1 MGPHLILLGP
11 PASGKGTQGRRL
23 AAALGL
29 PYLSTGALLREAVEN
44 RTPAGREAEPVLE
57 RGGYVSDRLM
67 NSIIEP
73 WLETHRNGWVLDGFP
88 RTIAQDD
95 FLRHWLAGH
104 QQCIDGVIVLEVPK
118 AELMARIQSRVECPD
133 CRWSGQQSDLA
144 ESGRCPKCGGEAGPR
159 KDDSM
164 ENFLSRFDEFSLHTQ
179 PVIERYASV
188 EGFTRCDAT
197 APVDTVAAALLKT
210 VQGITSDGPKA

>member
-23 AAALGL
+23 AGALGL

-44 RTPAGREAEPVLE
+44 GTPAGREAEPVLE

-104 QQCIDGVIVLEVPK
+104 QQSIDGDHRPGGAEGGADGADPK
-118 AELMARIQSRVECPD
+118 
-133 CRWSGQQSDLA
+133 
-144 ESGRCPKCGGEAGPR
+144 SGRMSGLSLVGPAVRSGGSGTVSEVRQRSRAAKGR
-159 KDDSM
+159 LRG
-164 ENFLSRFDEFSLHTQ
+164 ELSLTIR
-179 PVIERYASV
+179 
-188 EGFTRCDAT
+188 
-197 APVDTVAAALLKT
+197 
-210 VQGITSDGPKA
+210 